1 MKYIIAITAI
11 ALLLAGTP
19 QADASITVTISHTSK
34 SAVRVHFTPFYF
46 DTNLGV
52 GSPGGGWSAVGT
64 KPTMTAGLGPKLSGG
79 TDLHLGTG
87 NYARLWR
94 KPSWKPASWGNGSV
108 FYKSTSSSGLP
119 FGPTVQQGVQ
129 YLALPQNFS
138 KGTISGGSF
147 DVDVAAGVD
156 AYAALG
162 LRGGTSTTWGAGQDQ
177 FTVRIQKSLLG
188 GQNVP
193 EPSSVLIF
201 GLLAAF
207 GVACRRR

>member
-11 ALLLAGTP
+11 ALLLAGAP

-34 SAVRVHFTPFYF
+34 STVRVDFTPFYF

-87 NYARLWR
+87 ANARLWR
-94 KPSWKPASWGNGSV
+94 KPSWKPASWGDGSA
-108 FYKSTSSSGLP
+108 FYKGTSSSGLP
-119 FGPTVQQGVQ
+119 FGPTVQHGVQ

-138 KGTISGGSF
+138 EGTISGGSF

-162 LRGGTSTTWGAGQDQ
+162 LRGGSSFYWGAGQDR
-177 FTVRIQKSLLG
+177 FTVKIQRSLLG

-193 EPSSVLIF
+193 EPSSALIF
-201 GLLAAF
+201 GFLAAI
-207 GVACRRR
+207 GMTHRRR